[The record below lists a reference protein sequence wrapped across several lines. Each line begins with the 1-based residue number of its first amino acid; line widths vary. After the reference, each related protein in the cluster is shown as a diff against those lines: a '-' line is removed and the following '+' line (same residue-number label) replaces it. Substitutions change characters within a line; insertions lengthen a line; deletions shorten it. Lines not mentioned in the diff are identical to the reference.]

1 MALAARFADDQETCH
16 QTNSFFSAAKRLLKM
31 QIDHVSLDNIHAC
44 VLMGNLCGTESESA
58 GEAVFFGLAFRMAH
72 ILHLPEPDVTDDS
85 ITREIKIRTWWSL
98 YMIDQWSSAGLDL
111 PRQMHNQ
118 QHSLPMP
125 EVDFWNLVPGQR
137 IEDGSQPRRGLW
149 GYMVIL
155 ARIFGHIQILHQKLA
170 EGALDQQKAEMTTIE
185 LAHEFDHFLQELPAN
200 LHFNTRN
207 LTQHT
212 ELGLAQAFVALH
224 LGYHHYSTLLYF
236 PYLDMK
242 LAEIPSQGTFVARC
256 KHHATSF
263 SDLLKTS
270 HETPGCEAVYLI
282 VAHMTVVSSSVL
294 LHTLL
299 FGSQH
304 ELLDA
309 RARLYF
315 NFEIL
320 LKLKGYWQ
328 GVDLMMERLFTFQ
341 KACMQS
347 MDRTYTVDQWT
358 VKFLL
363 QHAIPIDR
371 EINTPATSD
380 LAERGKFASDALS
393 MLRPS
398 A

>member
-1 MALAARFADDQETCH
+1 MALAARFADDQETRH
-16 QTNSFFSAAKRLLKM
+16 QTNSFFLAAKHLLKM
-31 QIDHVSLDNIHAC
+31 NIDHVSLDNIHASIL
-44 VLMGNLCGTESESA
+44 VGNLCGTEGESA
-58 GEAVFFGLAFRMAH
+58 GEAIFFGEISPHNAVEEPILKYMTGVAFRMAH
-72 ILHLPEPDVTDDS
+72 ILHLPEPDVTDDN

-111 PRQMHNQ
+111 PRQMHN
-118 QHSLPMP
+118 HHHKLPMP
-125 EVDFWNLVPGQR
+125 EIDFWKLVPGER
-137 IEDGSQPRRGLW
+137 MENRSQPRRGLW

-170 EGALDQQKAEMTTIE
+170 EEALDQHEAEATTIE
-185 LAHEFDHFLQELPAN
+185 LAQEFDHFLRELPAN

-242 LAEIPSQGTFVARC
+242 LAETPSRAIFVARC
-256 KHHATSF
+256 KYHATSF
-263 SDLLKTS
+263 SDLLKIS
-270 HETPGCEAVYLI
+270 HETPDCEAVYLI

-299 FGSQH
+299 LGSQN

-309 RARLYF
+309 RTRLYF

-328 GVDLMMERLFTFQ
+328 GVDLMVRSYSPRKIL
-341 KACMQS
+341 
-347 MDRTYTVDQWT
+347 
-358 VKFLL
+358 
-363 QHAIPIDR
+363 
-371 EINTPATSD
+371 
-380 LAERGKFASDALS
+380 RGAKG
-393 MLRPS
+393 
-398 A
+398 